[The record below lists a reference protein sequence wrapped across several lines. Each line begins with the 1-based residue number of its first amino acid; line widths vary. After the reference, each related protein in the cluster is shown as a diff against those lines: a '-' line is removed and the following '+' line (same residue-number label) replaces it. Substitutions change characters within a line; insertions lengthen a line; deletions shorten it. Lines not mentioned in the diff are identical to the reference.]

1 MAQANNGGI
10 TLPMLQ
16 ESGRDRG
23 PDFVLNVIKTPFSVA
38 NAAVD
43 DIINANSSITE
54 VLNIVAYLT
63 MSTADRANNAP
74 PAPGQYPWYNEKH
87 SVRPVATC
95 GTTDPA
101 TGFYTNAAPNVLDN
115 SLFSSVGA
123 AGQILYDLDAMAVVA
138 AGAAAG
144 GDFIP
149 VCIRKRAAPALAAP
163 GAVANTAVNPTG
175 NFPAAAAANPLVIS
189 LMSDCVKQ
197 MINILE
203 NTRNIFGPKGWTT
216 LFNQVKG
223 GGSRSNHA
231 KRTHRQH
238 RRKYSSKHY

>member
-10 TLPMLQ
+10 TLPLLQ

-23 PDFVLNVIKTPFSVA
+23 PDFVLNVIKTPFSAA

-43 DIINANSSITE
+43 NIITANSSITE

-63 MSTADRANNAP
+63 ISTADRAQAP
-74 PAPGQYPWYNEKH
+74 LAPGQFPWYNEKH
-87 SVRPVATC
+87 SVPPVANC
-95 GTTDPA
+95 GLTDPA
-101 TGFYTNAAPNVLDN
+101 SGFYTNAAPNVLDN
-115 SLFSSVGA
+115 SLFLSVGPA
-123 AGQILYDLDAMAVVA
+123 QGQILYDLDTMTVA

-163 GAVANTAVNPTG
+163 GAVADTAANPTG
-175 NFPAAAAANPLVIS
+175 NFPGGAGANPLVIS